1 MICFS
6 SDVPEEYVDAIVDAH
21 CSEYHGMFSF
31 CDVELMETK
40 RIYLTLVTN
49 SWFYFRWVNIKR
61 IAAEFPISIPSFA
74 AFLAEIDRSC
84 ETHLYK

>member
-21 CSEYHGMFSF
+21 CSEYQGIFSF

-40 RIYLTLVTN
+40 KM
-49 SWFYFRWVNIKR
+49 YF
-61 IAAEFPISIPSFA
+61 ISMKNLSFI
-74 AFLAEIDRSC
+74 LDG
-84 ETHLYK
+84 